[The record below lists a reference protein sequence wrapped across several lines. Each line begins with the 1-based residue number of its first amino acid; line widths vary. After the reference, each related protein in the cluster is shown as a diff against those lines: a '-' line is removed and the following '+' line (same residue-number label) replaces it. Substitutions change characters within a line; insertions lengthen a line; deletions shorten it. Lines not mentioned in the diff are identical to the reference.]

1 MAGHFRSLARGQRLA
16 IVYSGPHSL
25 GRQVRNVSHGV
36 LVSVAIGGEVP
47 KIRDARNEAAIVLPI
62 EPSTKL
68 CTCIASLT
76 AAAPVM
82 MLRIGE
88 ESINL

>member
-1 MAGHFRSLARGQRLA
+1 LA

-47 KIRDARNEAAIVLPI
+47 KIRDARDEAVIVLPI
-62 EPSTKL
+62 DH
-68 CTCIASLT
+68 C
-76 AAAPVM
+76 PVPNSIHA
-82 MLRIGE
+82 LLPIPRE
-88 ESINL
+88 EG